1 MSKSAK
7 KAADQAEREK
17 VHKRYSNRREP
28 DVIYP
33 AKKQVDFYDAD
44 VHQRVAVYV
53 RVSTDNLGQE
63 TSYELQK
70 NYYEEFV
77 LKHPNWKLVKIYAD
91 KGISGTSTKHRAEL
105 NQMQDFSRFVP
116 NVHFEQ
122 IPIKNLVSNQEYQR
136 PLSQAQV
143 EKAIEDFDLNQI
155 NPVKV
160 SRRDGV
166 NYVFNGQ
173 HTIEIVATVSGSR
186 ETPVW
191 CMIYD
196 SLDYKNEADIFA
208 NQMKHVR
215 PLKPYEIFMANIE
228 AGNEQQLVIK
238 RLVESYSLSIGPT
251 KAYGMICAVA
261 TLERIYTKYGY
272 HVLDR
277 TLRLCVGTWE
287 GDIDSLGA
295 NVLAGV
301 ARMVVAFGDQLR
313 DETFKERVGFMSV
326 RQLSR
331 IAKERGAGSLCYA
344 EAMLVAYNRKCKY
357 TLRMTKL
364 HSGKVAAEDDF
375 VEENEEPL
383 ADDPVLEE

>member
-1 MSKSAK
+1 
-7 KAADQAEREK
+7 
-17 VHKRYSNRREP
+17 
-28 DVIYP
+28 
-33 AKKQVDFYDAD
+33 
-44 VHQRVAVYV
+44 
-53 RVSTDNLGQE
+53 
-63 TSYELQK
+63 
-70 NYYEEFV
+70 
-77 LKHPNWKLVKIYAD
+77 
-91 KGISGTSTKHRAEL
+91 
-105 NQMQDFSRFVP
+105 MQDFSRFVP

-238 RLVESYSLSIGPT
+238 RLV
-251 KAYGMICAVA
+251 
-261 TLERIYTKYGY
+261 
-272 HVLDR
+272 
-277 TLRLCVGTWE
+277 
-287 GDIDSLGA
+287 
-295 NVLAGV
+295 
-301 ARMVVAFGDQLR
+301 
-313 DETFKERVGFMSV
+313 
-326 RQLSR
+326 
-331 IAKERGAGSLCYA
+331 
-344 EAMLVAYNRKCKY
+344 
-357 TLRMTKL
+357 
-364 HSGKVAAEDDF
+364 
-375 VEENEEPL
+375 
-383 ADDPVLEE
+383 

>member
-1 MSKSAK
+1 MRKLAVRRASKDSRQCVQWSRPDDGKYYAK
-7 KAADQAEREK
+7 EIPCTAFGGTLFELLDWET
-17 VHKRYSNRREP
+17 
-28 DVIYP
+28 
-33 AKKQVDFYDAD
+33 DFKFRAYG
-44 VHQRVAVYV
+44 R
-53 RVSTDNLGQE
+53 L
-63 TSYELQK
+63 LQ
-70 NYYEEFV
+70 NEGDSVF
-77 LKHPNWKLVKIYAD
+77 I
-91 KGISGTSTKHRAEL
+91 
-105 NQMQDFSRFVP
+105 
-116 NVHFEQ
+116 
-122 IPIKNLVSNQEYQR
+122 
-136 PLSQAQV
+136 
-143 EKAIEDFDLNQI
+143 FDLSE
-155 NPVKV
+155 P
-160 SRRDGV
+160 
-166 NYVFNGQ
+166 
-173 HTIEIVATVSGSR
+173 EI
-186 ETPVW
+186 
-191 CMIYD
+191 
-196 SLDYKNEADIFA
+196 F
-208 NQMKHVR
+208 MKHVR

-251 KAYGMICAVA
+251 KAYGVICAVA